1 MLYDKLISVDKNS
14 NCDSKQQ
21 ELILTQDFRIGLPRM
36 HKEPGERRDFLP
48 NFIARLHNLGAN
60 LLLEYGYGAEMGF
73 KASEYYSYAPSI
85 QFASRADVYQQ
96 DYVLVLRS
104 PSDDEIRSMRPGS
117 CLISMLHYPTRPQR
131 VELLRS
137 LGLEAISLDSLSDD
151 SGRRLVENL
160 QAVAWNGIEAAFK
173 TLRAIYPQPGFDD
186 PLRPPIQVTL
196 LGAGA
201 VGAHVLQAAIRYGDE
216 ELRAKLAAAGVP
228 GVQVTAVDYD
238 FTGFEPL
245 MTSLLK
251 RTDILVD
258 ATQRPDP
265 RQVVIPNRWL
275 THLPEHAVIL
285 DLSVDPYDCASEVL
299 SLKGIEGI
307 PQGNLDK
314 YIFPPDDPI
323 YNDLPPC
330 ANSTHRR
337 HVVSCYSWPG
347 IHPRQCMEVYGKQIQ
362 PIIRVLIEKGGLSNI
377 NPNGKYFERAIAR
390 AQLSRWING

>member
-1 MLYDKLISVDKNS
+1 LNH
-14 NCDSKQQ
+14 NF
-21 ELILTQDFRIGLPRM
+21 TIGLPRM

-48 NFIARLHNLGAN
+48 NFVARLQSLGAN
-60 LLLEYGYGAEMGF
+60 LFLEYGYGAEMGY
-73 KASEYYSYAPSI
+73 KASDYYSTAAPI
-85 QFASRADVYQQ
+85 QFASRADIYQQ

-104 PSDDEIRSMRPGS
+104 PSDDEIRRMRPGA
-117 CLISMLHYPTRPQR
+117 CLVSMLHYPTRPQR

-137 LGLEAISLDSLSDD
+137 LNLEAISLDSLSDD

-160 QAVAWNGIEAAFK
+160 RAVAWNGMGAAFK
-173 TLRAIYPQPGFDD
+173 TLRAIYPPPGFDD
-186 PLRPPIQVTL
+186 PHRSPIRVTL
-196 LGAGA
+196 LGTGA
-201 VGAHVLQAAIRYGDE
+201 VGVHVLQAAIRYGDE

-238 FTGFEPL
+238 FTGIETL

-251 RTDILVD
+251 HTDILVD

-265 RQVVIPNRWL
+265 TRVVIPNWWIS
-275 THLPEHAVIL
+275 HLPDHAVIL

-314 YIFPPDDPI
+314 YVFPPDDPI
-323 YNDLPPC
+323 YNEIPSC
-330 ANSTHRR
+330 ADSTHRR

-362 PIIRVLIEKGGLSNI
+362 PVIRVLIEKGGLTNI
-377 NPNGKYFERAIAR
+377 DPNGKFFERAIAR
-390 AQLSRWING
+390 AQLSRWITG